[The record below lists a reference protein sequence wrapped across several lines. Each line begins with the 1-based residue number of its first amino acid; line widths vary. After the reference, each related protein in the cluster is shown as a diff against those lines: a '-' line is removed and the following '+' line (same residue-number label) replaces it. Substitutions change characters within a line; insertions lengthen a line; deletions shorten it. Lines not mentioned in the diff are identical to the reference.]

1 MIFEESGKWTEIGV
15 IERIK
20 DRTSRIESSERALSR
35 TVDAGLFSPITS
47 SVFDRIDYFEST
59 VDWEDH
65 LARPEIRGFAGDEI
79 LLRRALGQLDDGREC
94 LRVEGEYQ
102 VGTYGKKSG

>member
-1 MIFEESGKWTEIGV
+1 MIFEESGKWSEIGV
-15 IERIK
+15 IEEIE

-59 VDWEDH
+59 VDWEDY
-65 LARPEIRGFAGDEI
+65 LAHPTIRGFAGDEI

>member
-1 MIFEESGKWTEIGV
+1 MGKWSEIGLA
-15 IERIK
+15 K
-20 DRTSRIESSERALSR
+20 RTEDQISRIESSERVLSR

-79 LLRRALGQLDDGREC
+79 LLHRALWRLDDGEEC
-94 LRVEGEYQ
+94 LRVQGEHQ
-102 VGTYGKKSG
+102 VGTYEKKSG